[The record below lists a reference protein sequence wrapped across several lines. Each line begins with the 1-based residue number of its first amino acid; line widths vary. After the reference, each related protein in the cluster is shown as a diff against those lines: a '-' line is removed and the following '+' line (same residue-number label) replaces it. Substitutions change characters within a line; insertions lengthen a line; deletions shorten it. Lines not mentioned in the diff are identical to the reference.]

1 MLSINC
7 NIDRHCWQYGFVG
20 LMERNAK
27 FLTVFTMSCSCGML
41 LEQKLMKLRSWSIHV
56 LQHSHRRILDAWC
69 NIRSRWWFLVWL
81 FVSRSISLLHITH
94 EFLDFLVQRLE
105 DRIVF
110 VLVVKGARL
119 AAICDIGRST
129 PQNRR
134 HFPSTFSNVLCKK
147 FYKRIT
153 MINISIKSCSHRR
166 IAFLGK
172 NDNSCGHLLISLN
185 PFDRKENFW
194 KKWKPGEI
202 FWNLFYFSKYL
213 ILFSHWIYT
222 E

>member
-1 MLSINC
+1 
-7 NIDRHCWQYGFVG
+7 
-20 LMERNAK
+20 
-27 FLTVFTMSCSCGML
+27 MSYACGMV
-41 LEQKLMKLRSWSIHV
+41 LEQKLMKLAYIYV
-56 LQHSHRRILDAWC
+56 LEHNSHRRILDAWC

-105 DRIVF
+105 DRVVF

-119 AAICDIGRST
+119 TAICDIGRST

-172 NDNSCGHLLISLN
+172 NDNSCGHLLNSLN

-194 KKWKPGEI
+194 KKWKASKI
-202 FWNLFYFSKYL
+202 FWNLFYFSKYF
-213 ILFSHWIYT
+213 ILFFHWIYT